1 MNKICYI
8 TAEQFNFLQEQ
19 GVVNTDDKLS
29 FNKLHKRLI
38 KEIGDREHVENV
50 LLERGGV
57 AVSPYMPTIESII
70 SFVEDIIRN
79 YPKNSPNNDGWIL
92 SIPTEV
98 TKGIDFIDNLDLTV
112 FVYDDKSGKYNTGSG
127 RTLISKEPLQDI
139 TVDNKWKTAKITI
152 YAFAYKKRLYRRTF
166 SLSLIHEL
174 NHKYEEL
181 QCYLHNS
188 VENFVL
194 NGKYFTQDIK
204 SITFSNDKDTD
215 TFIKDVLYRLFTP
228 TEMNAFASGVYGE
241 LLGMGISRDDFIK
254 NKDSVISF
262 WYYFQLKQ
270 QFENLDTN
278 KVDWPTLLKFF
289 QQAKYPSYK
298 GKNNKISYIKD
309 FSNTN
314 DIKVFA
320 NRFIKQVAKRLNK
333 LYTKMEQAANTYFSY
348 ADDRSFIKEYF
359 DYLDNGPIEHVDLP
373 ICQLAPRQ
381 LPPPKGGGL

>member
-1 MNKICYI
+1 MDKICYI
-8 TAEQFNFLQEQ
+8 TEEQFNFLQEQ
-19 GVVNTDDKLS
+19 GVLNMDDKLS
-29 FNKLHKRLI
+29 FNKLRKRLI
-38 KEIGDREHVENV
+38 KEIGDRENAENV

-57 AVSPYMPTIESII
+57 AASPYMPTIESII
-70 SFVEDIIRN
+70 SFIEDIIKN

-98 TKGIDFIDNLDLTV
+98 TKGIDFIENLDLTV

-127 RTLISKEPLQDI
+127 RTLISKEPSQDI
-139 TVDNKWKTAKITI
+139 TADNKWKTAKITI
-152 YAFAYKKRLYRRTF
+152 YAFAYKKRLYRRSF

-204 SITFSNDKDTD
+204 NVTFSSNKDTD
-215 TFIKDVLYRLFTP
+215 TFIKDILYRLFTP

-241 LLGMGISRDDFIK
+241 LLGMKISRDEFIK

-262 WYYFQLKQ
+262 WYYFQLKK

-278 KVDWPTLLKFF
+278 KVDWQALLKFF

-298 GKNNKISYIKD
+298 GNNSKISYIKD

-333 LYTKMEQAANTYFSY
+333 LYSKMEQVANAYFSY
-348 ADDRSFIKEYF
+348 ADDRTFIKEYF
-359 DYLDNGPIEHVDLP
+359 DYLDNGPVEHIDLP
-373 ICQLAPRQ
+373 ICQL
-381 LPPPKGGGL
+381 PPHKH

>member
-8 TAEQFNFLQEQ
+8 TEEQFNFLQEQ
-19 GVVNTDDKLS
+19 GVLNMDDKLS

-38 KEIGDREHVENV
+38 KEIEDRENAENV

-57 AVSPYMPTIESII
+57 AASPYMPTIESII
-70 SFVEDIIRN
+70 SFIEEIIKD

-98 TKGIDFIDNLDLTV
+98 TKGIDFIENLDLTV

-127 RTLISKEPLQDI
+127 RTLISKEPSQDI
-139 TVDNKWKTAKITI
+139 TADNKWKTAKITI
-152 YAFAYKKRLYRRTF
+152 YAFAYKKRLYRRSF

-204 SITFSNDKDTD
+204 NVTFSKDKDTD
-215 TFIKDVLYRLFTP
+215 TFVKDILYRLFTP

-241 LLGMGISRDDFIK
+241 LLGMKISRDEFIK

-262 WYYFQLKQ
+262 WYYFQLKK
-270 QFENLDTN
+270 QFEDLDTN
-278 KVDWPTLLKFF
+278 KVDWQALLKFF
-289 QQAKYPSYK
+289 QRAKYPSYK
-298 GKNNKISYIKD
+298 GNNSKISYIKD
-309 FSNTN
+309 FSNTDN
-314 DIKVFA
+314 IKAFV

-333 LYTKMEQAANTYFSY
+333 LYIKMEQVANTYFSY
-348 ADDRSFIKEYF
+348 AEDRTFIKEYF
-359 DYLDNGPIEHVDLP
+359 DYLDNGPVEHIDSP
-373 ICQLAPRQ
+373 ICQL
-381 LPPPKGGGL
+381 PPHKY

>member
-8 TAEQFNFLQEQ
+8 TEEQFNFLQEQ

-278 KVDWPTLLKFF
+278 KVDWQTLLKFF

-298 GKNNKISYIKD
+298 GKNNKIFYIKD

-373 ICQLAPRQ
+373 ICQL
-381 LPPPKGGGL
+381 PPHKN

>member
-278 KVDWPTLLKFF
+278 KVDWPTLLNFF

-373 ICQLAPRQ
+373 ICQLAPH
-381 LPPPKGGGL
+381 KN

>member
-1 MNKICYI
+1 MKKICYI
-8 TAEQFNFLQEQ
+8 TEEQFNFLQGQ
-19 GVVNTDDKLS
+19 GVLKTDDKLS

-38 KEIGDREHVENV
+38 KEIGDREKVENV

-57 AVSPYMPTIESII
+57 AASPYMPTIEAII
-70 SFVEDIIRN
+70 SFIEEIIRD
-79 YPKNSPNNDGWIL
+79 YPKNLPNNDGWIL
-92 SIPTEV
+92 SIPTVV
-98 TKGIDFIDNLDLTV
+98 TKGIDFIENLDLTV

-127 RTLISKEPLQDI
+127 NTIINEDPSQEI
-139 TVDNKWKTAKITI
+139 TADNKWKTAKITI

-166 SLSLIHEL
+166 SISLIHEL

-194 NGKYFTQDIK
+194 NCKYFTQDIK
-204 SITFSNDKDTD
+204 NVTFSNDKNTD
-215 TFIKDVLYRLFTP
+215 AFIKDILYRLFTP

-241 LLGMGISRDDFIK
+241 LLGMKISRDEFIK
-254 NKDSVISF
+254 DKDSVISF
-262 WYYFQLKQ
+262 WYYFQLRK

-278 KVDWPTLLKFF
+278 KVDWQTLLKFF
-289 QQAKYPSYK
+289 QQAKYSSYK

-333 LYTKMEQAANTYFSY
+333 LYTKMEQVANTYFSY
-348 ADDRSFIKEYF
+348 ADDRTFIKEYF
-359 DYLDNGPIEHVDLP
+359 DYLDNGPVEHIDLP
-373 ICQLAPRQ
+373 ICQLP
-381 LPPPKGGGL
+381 LHKN

>member
-278 KVDWPTLLKFF
+278 KVDWQTLLKFF

-373 ICQLAPRQ
+373 ICQLAPH
-381 LPPPKGGGL
+381 KN

>member
-1 MNKICYI
+1 MKKICHI
-8 TAEQFNFLQEQ
+8 TEEQFNFLQEQ
-19 GVVNTDDKLS
+19 GVVTTDDKLS

-38 KEIGDREHVENV
+38 KEIGDREKVENV

-57 AVSPYMPTIESII
+57 AASPYMPTIEAII
-70 SFVEDIIRN
+70 SFIEEIIRD
-79 YPKNSPNNDGWIL
+79 YPKNLPNNDGWIL
-92 SIPTEV
+92 SIPTVV
-98 TKGIDFIDNLDLTV
+98 TKGIDFIENLDLTV
-112 FVYDDKSGKYNTGSG
+112 FVYDDKSGKYNTDSG
-127 RTLISKEPLQDI
+127 NTIINEDPSQEI
-139 TVDNKWKTAKITI
+139 TADNKWKTAKITI

-166 SLSLIHEL
+166 SISLIHEL

-194 NGKYFTQDIK
+194 NCKYFTQDIK
-204 SITFSNDKDTD
+204 NVTFSNDKNTD
-215 TFIKDVLYRLFTP
+215 TFIKDILYRLFTP

-241 LLGMGISRDDFIK
+241 LLGMKISRDEFIK
-254 NKDSVISF
+254 DKDSVISF
-262 WYYFQLKQ
+262 WYYFQLRK

-278 KVDWPTLLKFF
+278 KVDWQTLLKFF
-289 QQAKYPSYK
+289 QQAKYSSYK

-333 LYTKMEQAANTYFSY
+333 LYTKMEQVANTYFSY
-348 ADDRSFIKEYF
+348 ADDRTFIKEYL
-359 DYLDNGPIEHVDLP
+359 DYLDNGPVEHIDLP
-373 ICQLAPRQ
+373 ICQL
-381 LPPPKGGGL
+381 PPHKN

>member
-8 TAEQFNFLQEQ
+8 TEEQFNFLQGK
-19 GVVNTDDKLS
+19 GVLNTDDRLS

-38 KEIGDREHVENV
+38 KEIEDRENAENV
-50 LLERGGV
+50 LLERGGI
-57 AVSPYMPTIESII
+57 AASPYMPTIESII
-70 SFVEDIIRN
+70 SFIEDLIKN

-98 TKGIDFIDNLDLTV
+98 TKGIDFIENLDLTV

-127 RTLISKEPLQDI
+127 RTLISKEPSQDI
-139 TVDNKWKTAKITI
+139 TADNKWKTAKITI
-152 YAFAYKKRLYRRTF
+152 YAFAYKKRLYRRSF

-194 NGKYFTQDIK
+194 NSKYFTQDIK
-204 SITFSNDKDTD
+204 NVTFSNDKDTD
-215 TFIKDVLYRLFTP
+215 TFIKDILYRLFTP

-241 LLGMGISRDDFIK
+241 LLGMKISRDEFIK

-262 WYYFQLKQ
+262 WYYFQLKK

-278 KVDWPTLLKFF
+278 KIDWQALLKFF

-298 GKNNKISYIKD
+298 GNNSKISYIKD

-333 LYTKMEQAANTYFSY
+333 LYTKMEQVATTYFSY
-348 ADDRSFIKEYF
+348 ADDRTFIKEYF
-359 DYLDNGPIEHVDLP
+359 DYLDNGPVEHIDLP
-373 ICQLAPRQ
+373 ICQL
-381 LPPPKGGGL
+381 PPHKY

>member
-19 GVVNTDDKLS
+19 GLVNTDDKLS

-228 TEMNAFASGVYGE
+228 TEINAFASGVYGE

-278 KVDWPTLLKFF
+278 KVDWQTSLKFF

-373 ICQLAPRQ
+373 ICQL
-381 LPPPKGGGL
+381 PPHKN

>member
-8 TAEQFNFLQEQ
+8 TEEQFNFLQEQ
-19 GVVNTDDKLS
+19 GVLNMDDKLS

-38 KEIGDREHVENV
+38 KEIEDRENAENV

-57 AVSPYMPTIESII
+57 AASPYMPTIESII
-70 SFVEDIIRN
+70 SFIEDIIKN

-98 TKGIDFIDNLDLTV
+98 TKGIDFIENLDLTV

-127 RTLISKEPLQDI
+127 RTLISKEPSQDI
-139 TVDNKWKTAKITI
+139 TADNKWKTAKITI
-152 YAFAYKKRLYRRTF
+152 YAFAYKKRLYRRSF

-204 SITFSNDKDTD
+204 NVTFSKDKDTD
-215 TFIKDVLYRLFTP
+215 TFVKDILYRLFTP

-241 LLGMGISRDDFIK
+241 LLGMKISRDEFIK

-262 WYYFQLKQ
+262 WYYFQLKK

-278 KVDWPTLLKFF
+278 KVDWQALLKFF

-298 GKNNKISYIKD
+298 GNNSKISYIKD
-309 FSNTN
+309 FSNTDN
-314 DIKVFA
+314 IKVFA

-333 LYTKMEQAANTYFSY
+333 LYTKMEQVANTYFSY
-348 ADDRSFIKEYF
+348 AEDRTFIKEYF
-359 DYLDNGPIEHVDLP
+359 DYLDNGPVEHIDLP
-373 ICQLAPRQ
+373 ICQLSSH
-381 LPPPKGGGL
+381 KY

>member
-1 MNKICYI
+1 MSKICYI
-8 TAEQFNFLQEQ
+8 TEEQFNFLQGQ
-19 GVVNTDDKLS
+19 GVLKIDDKLS
-29 FNKLHKRLI
+29 FDKLHKRLI
-38 KEIGDREHVENV
+38 KEIGDREKAENV

-57 AVSPYMPTIESII
+57 AASPYMPTIESII
-70 SFVEDIIRN
+70 SFIEEIIRD

-92 SIPTEV
+92 SIPPEV
-98 TKGIDFIDNLDLTV
+98 TKGIDFIENLDLTV
-112 FVYDDKSGKYNTGSG
+112 FVYDDKSGKYNSGSG
-127 RTLISKEPLQDI
+127 NTIINEDPSQEI
-139 TVDNKWKTAKITI
+139 TADNKWKTAKITI

-194 NGKYFTQDIK
+194 NSKYFTQDIK
-204 SITFSNDKDTD
+204 NVTFSNDKDTD
-215 TFIKDVLYRLFTP
+215 TFIKDILYRLFAP

-241 LLGMGISRDDFIK
+241 LLGMKISRDEFIK

-262 WYYFQLKQ
+262 WYYFQLKK

-278 KVDWPTLLKFF
+278 KVDWQVLLKFF

-298 GKNNKISYIKD
+298 GNNSKISYIKD

-333 LYTKMEQAANTYFSY
+333 LYTKMEQVANTYFSY
-348 ADDRSFIKEYF
+348 AEDRTFIKEYF
-359 DYLDNGPIEHVDLP
+359 DYLDNGPVEHIDLP
-373 ICQLAPRQ
+373 ICQLSPH
-381 LPPPKGGGL
+381 KH

>member
-8 TAEQFNFLQEQ
+8 TEEQFNFLQGK
-19 GVVNTDDKLS
+19 GVLNTDDRLS

-38 KEIGDREHVENV
+38 KEIEDRENAENV

-57 AVSPYMPTIESII
+57 AASPYMPTIESII
-70 SFVEDIIRN
+70 SFIEDLIKN

-98 TKGIDFIDNLDLTV
+98 TKGIDFIENLDLTV

-127 RTLISKEPLQDI
+127 RTLISKEPSQDI
-139 TVDNKWKTAKITI
+139 TADNKWKTAKITI
-152 YAFAYKKRLYRRTF
+152 YAFAYKKRLYRRSF

-174 NHKYEEL
+174 NHKYEEF

-204 SITFSNDKDTD
+204 NVTFSNDKDTD
-215 TFIKDVLYRLFTP
+215 TFIKDILYRLFTP

-241 LLGMGISRDDFIK
+241 LLGMKISRDEFIK

-262 WYYFQLKQ
+262 WYYFQLKK

-278 KVDWPTLLKFF
+278 KIDWQALLKFF

-298 GKNNKISYIKD
+298 GNNSKISYIKD

-333 LYTKMEQAANTYFSY
+333 LYTKMEQVATTYFSY
-348 ADDRSFIKEYF
+348 ADDRTFIKEYF
-359 DYLDNGPIEHVDLP
+359 DYFDNGPVEHIDLP
-373 ICQLAPRQ
+373 ICQL
-381 LPPPKGGGL
+381 PPHKY

>member
-1 MNKICYI
+1 MKKICYI
-8 TAEQFNFLQEQ
+8 TEEQFNFLQEQ
-19 GVVNTDDKLS
+19 GVVTTDDKLS

-38 KEIGDREHVENV
+38 KEIGDREKVENA
-50 LLERGGV
+50 LLEQGGV
-57 AVSPYMPTIESII
+57 AVSPYMPTIEALI
-70 SFVEDIIRN
+70 SFIEEIIRD
-79 YPKNSPNNDGWIL
+79 YPKNLPNKDGWIL
-92 SIPTEV
+92 SIPTAV
-98 TKGIDFIDNLDLTV
+98 TKGIDFIENLDLTV

-127 RTLISKEPLQDI
+127 STIINEDPSQEI
-139 TVDNKWKTAKITI
+139 TADNKWKTAKITI

-166 SLSLIHEL
+166 SISLIHEL

-194 NGKYFTQDIK
+194 NCKYFTQDIK
-204 SITFSNDKDTD
+204 NVTFSNDKNID
-215 TFIKDVLYRLFTP
+215 TFIKDILYRLFTP

-241 LLGMGISRDDFIK
+241 LLGMKISRDEFIK
-254 NKDSVISF
+254 DKDSVISF
-262 WYYFQLKQ
+262 WYYFQLRK

-278 KVDWPTLLKFF
+278 KVDWQTLLKFF
-289 QQAKYPSYK
+289 QQAKYSSYK

-333 LYTKMEQAANTYFSY
+333 LYTKMEQVANTYFSY
-348 ADDRSFIKEYF
+348 ADDRTFIKEYF
-359 DYLDNGPIEHVDLP
+359 DYLDNGPVEHIDLP
-373 ICQLAPRQ
+373 ICQL
-381 LPPPKGGGL
+381 PPHKN

>member
-8 TAEQFNFLQEQ
+8 TEEQFNFLQGK
-19 GVVNTDDKLS
+19 GVLNTDDRLS

-38 KEIGDREHVENV
+38 KEIEDRENAENV

-57 AVSPYMPTIESII
+57 AASPYMPTIESII
-70 SFVEDIIRN
+70 SCIEDLIKN

-98 TKGIDFIDNLDLTV
+98 TKGIDFIENLDLTV

-127 RTLISKEPLQDI
+127 RTLISKEPSQDI
-139 TVDNKWKTAKITI
+139 TADNKWKTAKITI
-152 YAFAYKKRLYRRTF
+152 YAFAYKKRLYRRSF

-204 SITFSNDKDTD
+204 NVTFSNDKDTD
-215 TFIKDVLYRLFTP
+215 TFIKDILYRLFTP

-241 LLGMGISRDDFIK
+241 LLGMKISRDEFIK

-262 WYYFQLKQ
+262 WYYFQLKK

-278 KVDWPTLLKFF
+278 KIDWQALLKFF

-298 GKNNKISYIKD
+298 GNNSKISYIKD

-333 LYTKMEQAANTYFSY
+333 LYTKMEQVATTYFSY
-348 ADDRSFIKEYF
+348 ADDRTFIKEYF
-359 DYLDNGPIEHVDLP
+359 DYFDNGPVEHIDLP
-373 ICQLAPRQ
+373 ICQL
-381 LPPPKGGGL
+381 PPHKY

>member
-1 MNKICYI
+1 MNKFCYI
-8 TAEQFNFLQEQ
+8 TEEQFNFLQEQ
-19 GVVNTDDKLS
+19 GVLNTDDNLS

-38 KEIGDREHVENV
+38 KEIGDREKVENV

-57 AVSPYMPTIESII
+57 AASPYMPTIESII
-70 SFVEDIIRN
+70 SFIEKIIKN

-98 TKGIDFIDNLDLTV
+98 TKGIDFIENLDLTV

-127 RTLISKEPLQDI
+127 RTLISKEPSQDI
-139 TVDNKWKTAKITI
+139 TADNKWKTAKITI

-204 SITFSNDKDTD
+204 SVTFSEDKDTD
-215 TFIKDVLYRLFTP
+215 AFIKDALYRLFTP

-241 LLGMGISRDDFIK
+241 LLGMKISREEFIK

-262 WYYFQLKQ
+262 WYYFQLRK

-278 KVDWPTLLKFF
+278 KVDWQTLLKFF

-298 GKNNKISYIKD
+298 GNNSKISYIKD

-333 LYTKMEQAANTYFSY
+333 LYIKMEQVANTYFSY
-348 ADDRSFIKEYF
+348 ADDRTFIKEYF
-359 DYLDNGPIEHVDLP
+359 DYLDNGLVEHIDLP
-373 ICQLAPRQ
+373 ICQLSPH
-381 LPPPKGGGL
+381 KH

>member
-1 MNKICYI
+1 MDKICYI
-8 TAEQFNFLQEQ
+8 TEEQFNFLQEQ
-19 GVVNTDDKLS
+19 GVLNMDDKLS
-29 FNKLHKRLI
+29 FNKLRKRLI
-38 KEIGDREHVENV
+38 KEIGDRENAENV

-57 AVSPYMPTIESII
+57 AASPYMPTIESII
-70 SFVEDIIRN
+70 SFIEDIIKN

-98 TKGIDFIDNLDLTV
+98 TKGIDFIENLDLTV

-127 RTLISKEPLQDI
+127 RTLISKEPSQDI
-139 TVDNKWKTAKITI
+139 TADNKWKTAKITI
-152 YAFAYKKRLYRRTF
+152 YAFAYKKRLYRRSF

-204 SITFSNDKDTD
+204 NVTFSSNKDTD
-215 TFIKDVLYRLFTP
+215 TFIKDILYRLFTP

-241 LLGMGISRDDFIK
+241 LLGMKISRDEFIK

-262 WYYFQLKQ
+262 WYYFQLKK

-278 KVDWPTLLKFF
+278 KVDWQALLKFF

-298 GKNNKISYIKD
+298 GNNSKISYIKD

-333 LYTKMEQAANTYFSY
+333 LYTKMEQVANTYFSY
-348 ADDRSFIKEYF
+348 AEDRTFIKEYF
-359 DYLDNGPIEHVDLP
+359 DYLDNGPVEHIDLP
-373 ICQLAPRQ
+373 ICQL
-381 LPPPKGGGL
+381 PPHKY

>member
-1 MNKICYI
+1 MDKICYI
-8 TAEQFNFLQEQ
+8 TEEQFNFLQEQ
-19 GVVNTDDKLS
+19 GVLNTDDNLS

-38 KEIGDREHVENV
+38 KEIADREKVENV

-57 AVSPYMPTIESII
+57 AASPYMPTIESII
-70 SFVEDIIRN
+70 SFIEKIIKN
-79 YPKNSPNNDGWIL
+79 YPKNSPNDDGWIL
-92 SIPTEV
+92 SIPTDV
-98 TKGIDFIDNLDLTV
+98 TKGIDFIENLDLTV

-127 RTLISKEPLQDI
+127 RTLISKEPSQDI
-139 TVDNKWKTAKITI
+139 TADNKWKTAKITI

-204 SITFSNDKDTD
+204 SVIFSEDKDTD

-241 LLGMGISRDDFIK
+241 LLGMKISREEFIK

-262 WYYFQLKQ
+262 WYYFQLRK

-278 KVDWPTLLKFF
+278 KVDWQTLLKFF

-298 GKNNKISYIKD
+298 GNNSKISYIKD

-333 LYTKMEQAANTYFSY
+333 LYIKMEQVANTYFSY
-348 ADDRSFIKEYF
+348 ADDRTFIKEYF
-359 DYLDNGPIEHVDLP
+359 DYLDNGLVEHIDLP
-373 ICQLAPRQ
+373 ICQLSPH
-381 LPPPKGGGL
+381 KH

>member
-8 TAEQFNFLQEQ
+8 TEEQFNFLQEQ
-19 GVVNTDDKLS
+19 GVLNMDDKLS

-38 KEIGDREHVENV
+38 KEIEDRENAENV

-57 AVSPYMPTIESII
+57 AASPYMPTIESII
-70 SFVEDIIRN
+70 SFIEDIIKN

-98 TKGIDFIDNLDLTV
+98 TKGIDFIENLDLTV

-127 RTLISKEPLQDI
+127 RTLISKEPSQDI
-139 TVDNKWKTAKITI
+139 TADNKWKIAKITI
-152 YAFAYKKRLYRRTF
+152 YAFAYKKRLYRRSF

-204 SITFSNDKDTD
+204 NVTFSSNKDTD
-215 TFIKDVLYRLFTP
+215 TFIKDILYRLFTP

-241 LLGMGISRDDFIK
+241 LLGMKISRDEFIK

-262 WYYFQLKQ
+262 WYYFQLKK

-278 KVDWPTLLKFF
+278 KVDWQALLKFF

-298 GKNNKISYIKD
+298 GNNSKISYIKD

-333 LYTKMEQAANTYFSY
+333 LYSKMEQVANAYFSY
-348 ADDRSFIKEYF
+348 ADDRTFIKEYF
-359 DYLDNGPIEHVDLP
+359 DYLDNGPVEHIDLP
-373 ICQLAPRQ
+373 ICQL
-381 LPPPKGGGL
+381 PPHKH

>member
-8 TAEQFNFLQEQ
+8 TEEQFNFLQEQ
-19 GVVNTDDKLS
+19 GVLNMDDKLS

-38 KEIGDREHVENV
+38 KEIEDRENAENV

-57 AVSPYMPTIESII
+57 AASPYMPTIESII
-70 SFVEDIIRN
+70 SFIEDIIKN

-98 TKGIDFIDNLDLTV
+98 TKGIDFIENLDLTV

-127 RTLISKEPLQDI
+127 RTLISKESSQDI
-139 TVDNKWKTAKITI
+139 TADNKWKTAKITI
-152 YAFAYKKRLYRRTF
+152 YAFAYKKRLYRRSF

-204 SITFSNDKDTD
+204 NVTFSKDKDTD
-215 TFIKDVLYRLFTP
+215 TFVKDILYRLFTP

-241 LLGMGISRDDFIK
+241 LLGMKISRDEFIK

-262 WYYFQLKQ
+262 WYYFQLKK

-278 KVDWPTLLKFF
+278 KVDWQALLKFF

-298 GKNNKISYIKD
+298 GNNSKISYIKD
-309 FSNTN
+309 FSNTDN
-314 DIKVFA
+314 IKAFA

-333 LYTKMEQAANTYFSY
+333 LYTKMEQVANTYFSY
-348 ADDRSFIKEYF
+348 AEDRTFIKEYF
-359 DYLDNGPIEHVDLP
+359 DYLDNGPVEHIDLP
-373 ICQLAPRQ
+373 ICQLSPH
-381 LPPPKGGGL
+381 KY

>member
-8 TAEQFNFLQEQ
+8 TEEQFNFLQGK
-19 GVVNTDDKLS
+19 GVLNTDDRLS

-38 KEIGDREHVENV
+38 KEIEDRENAENV

-57 AVSPYMPTIESII
+57 AASPYMPTIESII
-70 SFVEDIIRN
+70 SFIEDLIKN

-98 TKGIDFIDNLDLTV
+98 TKGIDFIENLDLTV

-127 RTLISKEPLQDI
+127 RTLISKEPSQDI
-139 TVDNKWKTAKITI
+139 TADNKWKTAKITI
-152 YAFAYKKRLYRRTF
+152 YAFAYKKRLYRRSF

-174 NHKYEEL
+174 NHKYEEF

-204 SITFSNDKDTD
+204 NVTFSNDKDTD
-215 TFIKDVLYRLFTP
+215 TFIKDILYRLFTP

-241 LLGMGISRDDFIK
+241 LLGMRISRDEFIK

-262 WYYFQLKQ
+262 WYYFQLKK

-278 KVDWPTLLKFF
+278 KIDWQALLKFF

-298 GKNNKISYIKD
+298 GNNSKISYIKD

-333 LYTKMEQAANTYFSY
+333 LYTKMEQVATTYFSY
-348 ADDRSFIKEYF
+348 ADDRTFIKEYF
-359 DYLDNGPIEHVDLP
+359 DYFDNGPVEHIDLP
-373 ICQLAPRQ
+373 ICQL
-381 LPPPKGGGL
+381 PPHKY

>member
-8 TAEQFNFLQEQ
+8 TEEQFNFLQEQ
-19 GVVNTDDKLS
+19 GVLNMDDKLS

-38 KEIGDREHVENV
+38 KEIEDRENAENV

-57 AVSPYMPTIESII
+57 AASPYMPTIESII
-70 SFVEDIIRN
+70 SFIEEIIKD

-98 TKGIDFIDNLDLTV
+98 TKGIDFIENLDLTV

-127 RTLISKEPLQDI
+127 RTLISKEPSQDI
-139 TVDNKWKTAKITI
+139 TADNKWKTAKITI
-152 YAFAYKKRLYRRTF
+152 YAFAYKKRLYRRSF

-194 NGKYFTQDIK
+194 NSKYFTQDIK
-204 SITFSNDKDTD
+204 NVTFSEDKDTD
-215 TFIKDVLYRLFTP
+215 TFIKDILYRLFTP

-241 LLGMGISRDDFIK
+241 LLGMGISRDEFIK

-262 WYYFQLKQ
+262 WYYFQLKK

-278 KVDWPTLLKFF
+278 KVDWQTLLKFF
-289 QQAKYPSYK
+289 QRAKYPSYK
-298 GKNNKISYIKD
+298 GNNSKISYIKD
-309 FSNTN
+309 FSNTDN
-314 DIKVFA
+314 IKAFA

-333 LYTKMEQAANTYFSY
+333 LYTKMEQVANTYFSY
-348 ADDRSFIKEYF
+348 AEDRTFIKEYF
-359 DYLDNGPIEHVDLP
+359 DYLDNGLVEHIDLP
-373 ICQLAPRQ
+373 ICQL
-381 LPPPKGGGL
+381 PPHKY

>member
-1 MNKICYI
+1 MDKICYI
-8 TAEQFNFLQEQ
+8 TEEQFNFLQGK
-19 GVVNTDDKLS
+19 GVLNTDDRLS

-38 KEIGDREHVENV
+38 KEIEDREKVENV

-57 AVSPYMPTIESII
+57 AASPYMPTIESII
-70 SFVEDIIRN
+70 SFIEEIIKD

-98 TKGIDFIDNLDLTV
+98 TKGIDFIENLDLTV

-127 RTLISKEPLQDI
+127 RTLISKEPSQDI
-139 TVDNKWKTAKITI
+139 TANNKWKTAKITI
-152 YAFAYKKRLYRRTF
+152 YAFAYKKRLYRRSF

-204 SITFSNDKDTD
+204 NVTFSEDKDTD
-215 TFIKDVLYRLFTP
+215 TFIKDILYRLFTP

-241 LLGMGISRDDFIK
+241 LLGMKISRDEFIK

-262 WYYFQLKQ
+262 WYYFQLKK

-278 KVDWPTLLKFF
+278 KVDWQTLLKFF
-289 QQAKYPSYK
+289 QRAKYPSYK
-298 GKNNKISYIKD
+298 GNNSKISYIKD
-309 FSNTN
+309 FSNTDN
-314 DIKVFA
+314 IKAFA

-333 LYTKMEQAANTYFSY
+333 LYTKMEQVANTYFSY
-348 ADDRSFIKEYF
+348 AEDRTFIKEYF
-359 DYLDNGPIEHVDLP
+359 DYLDNGPVEHIDLP
-373 ICQLAPRQ
+373 ICQL
-381 LPPPKGGGL
+381 PPHKY

>member
-8 TAEQFNFLQEQ
+8 TEEQFNFLQEQ
-19 GVVNTDDKLS
+19 GVLNMDDKLS

-38 KEIGDREHVENV
+38 KEIEDRENAENV

-57 AVSPYMPTIESII
+57 AASPYMPTIESII
-70 SFVEDIIRN
+70 SFIEEIIKD

-98 TKGIDFIDNLDLTV
+98 TKGIDFIENLDLTV
-112 FVYDDKSGKYNTGSG
+112 FIYDDKSGKYNTGSG
-127 RTLISKEPLQDI
+127 RTLISKEPSQDI
-139 TVDNKWKTAKITI
+139 TADNKWKTAKITI
-152 YAFAYKKRLYRRTF
+152 YAFAYKKRLYRRSF

-194 NGKYFTQDIK
+194 NSKYFTQDIK
-204 SITFSNDKDTD
+204 NVTFSEDKDTD
-215 TFIKDVLYRLFTP
+215 TFIKDILYRLFTP

-241 LLGMGISRDDFIK
+241 LLGMKISRDEFIK

-262 WYYFQLKQ
+262 WYYFQLKK

-278 KVDWPTLLKFF
+278 KVDWQALLKFF

-298 GKNNKISYIKD
+298 GNNSKISYIKD

-314 DIKVFA
+314 NIKAFA

-333 LYTKMEQAANTYFSY
+333 LYTKMEQVANTYFSY
-348 ADDRSFIKEYF
+348 AEDRTFIKEYF
-359 DYLDNGPIEHVDLP
+359 DYLDNGPVEHIDLP
-373 ICQLAPRQ
+373 ICQL
-381 LPPPKGGGL
+381 PPHKY

>member
-8 TAEQFNFLQEQ
+8 TEEQFNFLQEQ

-98 TKGIDFIDNLDLTV
+98 TKGIDFINNLDLTV

-139 TVDNKWKTAKITI
+139 TVDNKWKTVKITI

-278 KVDWPTLLKFF
+278 KVDWQTLLKFF

-373 ICQLAPRQ
+373 ICQL
-381 LPPPKGGGL
+381 PPHKN

>member
-8 TAEQFNFLQEQ
+8 TEEQFNFLQGQ
-19 GVVNTDDKLS
+19 GVLKTDDKLS

-38 KEIGDREHVENV
+38 KEIGDREKVENV

-57 AVSPYMPTIESII
+57 AASPYMSAIESII
-70 SFVEDIIRN
+70 SFIEEIIRD
-79 YPKNSPNNDGWIL
+79 YPKNSPSNDGWIL
-92 SIPTEV
+92 SIPPEV
-98 TKGIDFIDNLDLTV
+98 TKGIDFIEKLDLTV
-112 FVYDDKSGKYNTGSG
+112 FVYDDKIGKYNSGSG
-127 RTLISKEPLQDI
+127 NTIINEDPSQEI
-139 TVDNKWKTAKITI
+139 TADNKWKTAKITI

-188 VENFVL
+188 VENFAL
-194 NGKYFTQDIK
+194 NCKYFTQDIK
-204 SITFSNDKDTD
+204 NVTFSNDKDTD

-228 TEMNAFASGVYGE
+228 TELNAFASGVYGE
-241 LLGMGISRDDFIK
+241 LLGMKISRDEFIK
-254 NKDSVISF
+254 DKDSVISF
-262 WYYFQLKQ
+262 WYYFQLKK

-278 KVDWPTLLKFF
+278 KVDWQALLKFF
-289 QQAKYPSYK
+289 QQAKYSSYK
-298 GKNNKISYIKD
+298 GNNSKTSYIKD

-333 LYTKMEQAANTYFSY
+333 LYTKMEQVANTYFSY
-348 ADDRSFIKEYF
+348 ADDKTFIKEYF
-359 DYLDNGPIEHVDLP
+359 DYLDNGPVEHIDLP
-373 ICQLAPRQ
+373 ICQLPSS
-381 LPPPKGGGL
+381 KH

>member
-8 TAEQFNFLQEQ
+8 TEEQFNFLQEQ
-19 GVVNTDDKLS
+19 GVLNMDDKLS

-38 KEIGDREHVENV
+38 KEIEDRENAENV

-57 AVSPYMPTIESII
+57 AASPYMPTIESII
-70 SFVEDIIRN
+70 SFIEEIIKD

-98 TKGIDFIDNLDLTV
+98 TKGIDFIENLDLTV

-127 RTLISKEPLQDI
+127 RTLISKEPSQDI
-139 TVDNKWKTAKITI
+139 TADNKWKTAKITI
-152 YAFAYKKRLYRRTF
+152 YAFAYKKRLYRRSF

-194 NGKYFTQDIK
+194 NSKYFTQDIK
-204 SITFSNDKDTD
+204 NVTFSEDKDTD
-215 TFIKDVLYRLFTP
+215 TFIKDILYRLFTP

-241 LLGMGISRDDFIK
+241 LLGMGISRDEFIK

-262 WYYFQLKQ
+262 WYYFQLKK

-278 KVDWPTLLKFF
+278 KVDWQTLLKFF
-289 QQAKYPSYK
+289 QRVKYPSYK
-298 GKNNKISYIKD
+298 GNNSKISYIKD
-309 FSNTN
+309 FSNTDN
-314 DIKVFA
+314 IKAFA

-333 LYTKMEQAANTYFSY
+333 LYTKMEQVANTYFSY
-348 ADDRSFIKEYF
+348 AEDRTFIKEYF
-359 DYLDNGPIEHVDLP
+359 DYLDNGLVEHIDLP
-373 ICQLAPRQ
+373 ICQL
-381 LPPPKGGGL
+381 PPHKY

>member
-8 TAEQFNFLQEQ
+8 TEEQFNFLQGK
-19 GVVNTDDKLS
+19 GVLNTDDRLS

-38 KEIGDREHVENV
+38 KEIEDRENAENV

-57 AVSPYMPTIESII
+57 AASPYMPTIESII
-70 SFVEDIIRN
+70 SFIEDLIKN

-98 TKGIDFIDNLDLTV
+98 TKGIDFIENLDLTV

-127 RTLISKEPLQDI
+127 RTLISKEPSQDI
-139 TVDNKWKTAKITI
+139 TADNKWKTAKITI
-152 YAFAYKKRLYRRTF
+152 YAFAYKKRLYRRSF

-204 SITFSNDKDTD
+204 NVTFSNDKDTD
-215 TFIKDVLYRLFTP
+215 TFIKDILYRLFTP

-241 LLGMGISRDDFIK
+241 LLGMKISRDEFIK

-262 WYYFQLKQ
+262 WYYFQLKK

-278 KVDWPTLLKFF
+278 KIDWQALLKFF

-298 GKNNKISYIKD
+298 GNNSKISYIKD

-333 LYTKMEQAANTYFSY
+333 LYTKMEQVVTTYFSY
-348 ADDRSFIKEYF
+348 ADDRTFIKEYF
-359 DYLDNGPIEHVDLP
+359 DYFDNGPVEHIDLP
-373 ICQLAPRQ
+373 ICQL
-381 LPPPKGGGL
+381 PPHKY

>member
-8 TAEQFNFLQEQ
+8 TEEQFNFLQGK
-19 GVVNTDDKLS
+19 GVLNTDDRLS

-38 KEIGDREHVENV
+38 KEIEDRENAENV

-57 AVSPYMPTIESII
+57 AASPYMPTIESII
-70 SFVEDIIRN
+70 SFIEDLIKN

-98 TKGIDFIDNLDLTV
+98 TKGIDFIENLDLTV

-127 RTLISKEPLQDI
+127 RTLISKEPSQDI
-139 TVDNKWKTAKITI
+139 TADNKWKTAKITI
-152 YAFAYKKRLYRRTF
+152 YAFAYKKRLYRRSF

-204 SITFSNDKDTD
+204 NVTFSNDKDTD
-215 TFIKDVLYRLFTP
+215 TFIKDILYRLFTP

-241 LLGMGISRDDFIK
+241 LLGMKISRDEFIK

-262 WYYFQLKQ
+262 WYYFQLKK

-278 KVDWPTLLKFF
+278 KIDWQTLLKFF

-298 GKNNKISYIKD
+298 GNNSKISYIKD

-333 LYTKMEQAANTYFSY
+333 LYTKMEQVATTYFSY
-348 ADDRSFIKEYF
+348 ADDRTFIKEYF
-359 DYLDNGPIEHVDLP
+359 DYLDNGPVEHIDLP
-373 ICQLAPRQ
+373 ICQL
-381 LPPPKGGGL
+381 PPHKY

>member
-1 MNKICYI
+1 MMNKNCYI
-8 TAEQFNFLQEQ
+8 TEEQFNFLQGQ

-38 KEIGDREHVENV
+38 KEIGDREKVENV

-57 AVSPYMPTIESII
+57 AVSPYMPTIKTII
-70 SFVEDIIRN
+70 LFIEEIIRD
-79 YPKNSPNNDGWIL
+79 YPKNLPNNDGWIL
-92 SIPTEV
+92 SIPTAV
-98 TKGIDFIDNLDLTV
+98 TKGIDFIENLDLTV
-112 FVYDDKSGKYNTGSG
+112 FVYDDESGKYNTGSG
-127 RTLISKEPLQDI
+127 NTLINEDSSQEI
-139 TVDNKWKTAKITI
+139 TADNKWKTAKITI

-188 VENFVL
+188 VENSVL
-194 NGKYFTQDIK
+194 NCKYFTQDIK
-204 SITFSNDKDTD
+204 NVTFSNDKNTD
-215 TFIKDVLYRLFTP
+215 TFIKDILYRLFTP

-241 LLGMGISRDDFIK
+241 LLGMKISRDEFIK
-254 NKDSVISF
+254 DKDSVISF
-262 WYYFQLKQ
+262 WHYFQLKQ

-278 KVDWPTLLKFF
+278 KVDWQTLLKFF

-298 GKNNKISYIKD
+298 GNNNKISYMKD
-309 FSNTN
+309 FLNTN

-333 LYTKMEQAANTYFSY
+333 LYTKMEQVANTYFSY
-348 ADDRSFIKEYF
+348 ADDRTFIKKYL
-359 DYLDNGPIEHVDLP
+359 DYLDNGPVEHIDLP
-373 ICQLAPRQ
+373 ICQL
-381 LPPPKGGGL
+381 PPHKN

>member
-8 TAEQFNFLQEQ
+8 TEEQFNFLQGK
-19 GVVNTDDKLS
+19 GVLNTDDRLS

-38 KEIGDREHVENV
+38 KEIEDRENAENV
-50 LLERGGV
+50 LLERGGI
-57 AVSPYMPTIESII
+57 AASPYMPTIESII
-70 SFVEDIIRN
+70 SFIEDLIKN

-98 TKGIDFIDNLDLTV
+98 TKGIDFIENLDLTV

-127 RTLISKEPLQDI
+127 RTLISKEPSQDI
-139 TVDNKWKTAKITI
+139 TADNKWKTAKITI
-152 YAFAYKKRLYRRTF
+152 YAFAYKKRLYRRSF

-194 NGKYFTQDIK
+194 NSKYFTQDIK
-204 SITFSNDKDTD
+204 NVTFSNDKDTD
-215 TFIKDVLYRLFTP
+215 TFIKDLLYRLFTP

-241 LLGMGISRDDFIK
+241 LLGMKISRDEFIK

-262 WYYFQLKQ
+262 WYYFQLKK

-278 KVDWPTLLKFF
+278 KIDWQALLKFF

-298 GKNNKISYIKD
+298 GNNSKISYIKD

-333 LYTKMEQAANTYFSY
+333 LYTKMEQVATTYFSY
-348 ADDRSFIKEYF
+348 ADDRTFIKEYF
-359 DYLDNGPIEHVDLP
+359 DYLDNGPVEHIDLP
-373 ICQLAPRQ
+373 ICQL
-381 LPPPKGGGL
+381 PPHKY

>member
-8 TAEQFNFLQEQ
+8 TEEQFNFLQGK
-19 GVVNTDDKLS
+19 GVLNTDDRLS

-38 KEIGDREHVENV
+38 KEIEDRENAENV

-57 AVSPYMPTIESII
+57 AASPYMPTIESII
-70 SFVEDIIRN
+70 SFIEDLIKN

-98 TKGIDFIDNLDLTV
+98 TKGIDFIENLDLTV

-127 RTLISKEPLQDI
+127 RTLISKEPSQDI
-139 TVDNKWKTAKITI
+139 TADNKWKTAKITI
-152 YAFAYKKRLYRRTF
+152 YAFAYKKRLYRRSF

-204 SITFSNDKDTD
+204 NVTFSNDKDTD
-215 TFIKDVLYRLFTP
+215 TFIKDILYRLFTP

-241 LLGMGISRDDFIK
+241 LLGMKISRDEFIK

-262 WYYFQLKQ
+262 WYYFQLKK

-278 KVDWPTLLKFF
+278 KIDWQALLKFF

-298 GKNNKISYIKD
+298 GNNSKISYIKD

-333 LYTKMEQAANTYFSY
+333 LYTKMEQVATTYFSY
-348 ADDRSFIKEYF
+348 ADDRTFIKEYF
-359 DYLDNGPIEHVDLP
+359 DYLDNGPVEHIDLP
-373 ICQLAPRQ
+373 ICQL
-381 LPPPKGGGL
+381 PPHKY